1 MDSTVTPT
9 PPKLPKDFTVAH
21 FLDRIGQNPAEV
33 DGDDAKVGGLLR
45 ETALQ
50 PDLARPGLEAM
61 AGSAF
66 GAIRPSLGK
75 RASRGLVRFLIVFS
89 GGVSKT
95 LAWQSDC
102 DAARG
107 MIATSWPQLASLAP
121 ETASVPQVAP
131 EQTAAAPQATAS
143 PELQQL
149 KEDLAQLKQEL
160 QQLKEIPAALASLRQ
175 SVDRLAGSQQ
185 QIVGTIAK
193 LGTQK
198 PASPP
203 RPAPAPAPKPLTPP
217 QSEVRCRSR
226 NRLLPIERE
235 VTREVAC
242 RLRFFAL
249 ASASVTISAP
259 FGANFSKS
267 VCTIDF
273 GAGGKIARQF
283 VLDR

>member
-50 PDLARPGLEAM
+50 PDLAPLQPDLARPGLDSM
-61 AGSAF
+61 ADLDEM
-66 GAIRPSLGK
+66 IRPSLGK

-89 GGVSKT
+89 VGVGTT
-95 LAWQSDC
+95 LAWQWYG
-102 DAARG
+102 DAARA

-185 QIVGTIAK
+185 QIAGTIAK
-193 LGTQK
+193 LGAQK
-198 PASPP
+198 PPP
-203 RPAPAPAPKPLTPP
+203 RPAPAPAPKPVTLPE
-217 QSEVRCRSR
+217 SEVR
-226 NRLLPIERE
+226 
-235 VTREVAC
+235 
-242 RLRFFAL
+242 
-249 ASASVTISAP
+249 
-259 FGANFSKS
+259 
-267 VCTIDF
+267 
-273 GAGGKIARQF
+273 
-283 VLDR
+283 

>member
-1 MDSTVTPT
+1 MSTVTKT
-9 PPKLPKDFTVAH
+9 PPKLSDDFREL
-21 FLDRIGQNPAEV
+21 LDRVGRNPAKV

-45 ETALQ
+45 EPTHQ
-50 PDLARPGLEAM
+50 PDVARPMKAQPETVGLAKPGPQKSVEFGSDNDPNLEHRPSFASQGIDKHLALDAM
-61 AGSAF
+61 AGPALDE
-66 GAIRPSLGK
+66 IRPSLGK
-75 RASRGLVRFLIVFS
+75 RASRRLVRFLIVFS
-89 GGVSKT
+89 IGVGTT
-95 LAWQSDC
+95 LAWQWYG
-102 DAARG
+102 DAARA

-185 QIVGTIAK
+185 QIAGTIAK

-203 RPAPAPAPKPLTPP
+203 RPAPAPAPKPVTLPE
-217 QSEVRCRSR
+217 SEVR
-226 NRLLPIERE
+226 
-235 VTREVAC
+235 
-242 RLRFFAL
+242 
-249 ASASVTISAP
+249 
-259 FGANFSKS
+259 
-267 VCTIDF
+267 
-273 GAGGKIARQF
+273 
-283 VLDR
+283 

>member
-89 GGVSKT
+89 VGVGTT
-95 LAWQSDC
+95 LAWQWYG
-102 DAARG
+102 DAARA

-121 ETASVPQVAP
+121 ETASVPQVPP

-185 QIVGTIAK
+185 QIAGTIAK
-193 LGTQK
+193 LGAQK

-203 RPAPAPAPKPLTPP
+203 RPAPAPAPKPVTLPE
-217 QSEVRCRSR
+217 SEVR
-226 NRLLPIERE
+226 
-235 VTREVAC
+235 
-242 RLRFFAL
+242 
-249 ASASVTISAP
+249 
-259 FGANFSKS
+259 
-267 VCTIDF
+267 
-273 GAGGKIARQF
+273 
-283 VLDR
+283 